1 MRMIVRRDPVE
12 REMTAWRNAMD
23 RLVNE
28 AFETAG
34 VWSQPHLYS
43 LPLDV
48 IETAD
53 GFVVKASLPGAQPEN
68 FEITL
73 TDNVLTIKAETST
86 TQDFEDA
93 QYHIRERRH
102 GKFERAITLPTPVK
116 SDAITADYVDGV
128 LTLNVPKAEEVKPK
142 KIAVSVK
149 PS

>member
-1 MRMIVRRDPVE
+1 MRMIVRRDPIE
-12 REMTAWRNAMD
+12 REMAAWRNAMD

-28 AFETAG
+28 AFESAG
-34 VWSQPHLYS
+34 VWAQPHLYT

-48 IETAD
+48 AETGE

-73 TDNVLTIKAETST
+73 TYNVLTIRAEVSGA
-86 TQDFEDA
+86 QEFEDA
-93 QYHIRERRH
+93 QYHLRERRF

-116 SDAITADYVDGV
+116 ADAITADYVDGV

-149 PS
+149 AN

>member
-48 IETAD
+48 IETSE

-86 TQDFEDA
+86 TQEVEDA

-102 GKFERAITLPTPVK
+102 GKFERSITLPTPVK
-116 SDAITADYVDGV
+116 SESITADYVDGV

-142 KIAVSVK
+142 KIAVSIK